1 VANVVLKEIDLGKIS
16 AWNNDY
22 LCAQK
27 EYYTDEDNYTLKMTQ
42 EMDDRWKGNNIMNYL
57 NPFNSRM
64 KFFCG
69 GHV

>member
-1 VANVVLKEIDLGKIS
+1 
-16 AWNNDY
+16 